1 MTYNK
6 ANTSACLC
14 LLSALLLALVPLDS
28 DAKIVRT
35 KSKNRLSREVTI
47 SNRIE
52 HETGETVVPLLLEW
66 SPNDKLALSL
76 EASYASVSLDS
87 GSKVSGMQDLDIG
100 AVYEISRETRHR
112 PSVALEF
119 DVKLPTASNPE
130 LGTKKTDFSLGVV
143 LTKGYVHHDLE
154 ASALYTFVGKPPG
167 VKTENVFELGVSGE
181 WHVSPRIDLV
191 GEIVGSSG
199 GSLGGNSR
207 TGFGLGGVQSALTVA
222 SGTEVEMTL
231 GIAERF
237 GKHFK
242 LEQGVTGKT
251 DGTIIFL
258 VGWEYDFGSGK

>member
-1 MTYNK
+1 MK
-6 ANTSACLC
+6 DKLGFLC
-14 LLSALLLALVPLDS
+14 VASALLLALTPLDG

-52 HETGETVVPLLLEW
+52 HETGETVVPLLIEW
-66 SPNDKLALSL
+66 SPTDKLALSI
-76 EASYASVSLDS
+76 EPSYASVTLDN
-87 GSKVSGMQDLDIG
+87 GTKVSGMQDLDAG
-100 AVYEISRETRHR
+100 LVYEIARETRHR

-130 LGTKKTDFSLGVV
+130 LGTKKADFSLGVV
-143 LTKGYVHHDLE
+143 LGKEYVHHSLE

-167 VKTENVFELGVSGE
+167 VKQQNVFELSVSGE
-181 WHVSPRIDLV
+181 WRLTPRIDLL
-191 GEIVGSSG
+191 GELVGSTG

-207 TGFGLGGVQSALTVA
+207 TGFGLGGVQSALTLN
-222 SGTEVEMTL
+222 SGTEGELTL
-231 GIAERF
+231 GVAEHF

-251 DGTIIFL
+251 EGTIIL
-258 VGWEYDFGSGK
+258 VVGWEYDFGSGK